1 MQQRATFGTVSRGGL
16 QLLVLA
22 AVAAAGVSVGRWVV
36 PEASDGASQVAADIQ
51 GAPVIRTIADP
62 LTLDG
67 PAADLAALNRPAV
80 DPMTLD
86 GPAADLMALN
96 SPVADPMT
104 LDGPAADLMALN
116 GPVADPLTL
125 DGPAADLPAL
135 NGAASLLERKFAQMD
150 AADAR

>member
-36 PEASDGASQVAADIQ
+36 PEASDSAPQVAADIQ
-51 GAPVIRTIADP
+51 GAPVTRPVADP

-67 PAADLAALNRPAV
+67 PAADLSALNGPAA

-86 GPAADLMALN
+86 GPAADLSALN
-96 SPVADPMT
+96 GPVADPMT
-104 LDGPAADLMALN
+104 LDGPAADLSAL
-116 GPVADPLTL
+116 
-125 DGPAADLPAL
+125 
-135 NGAASLLERKFAQMD
+135 D
-150 AADAR
+150 AAAAVNPAFYRP